1 MCAKKAGAAEV
12 FACELSKTMYELA
25 CEVVTANGMKG
36 GINILHKKSMDMEV
50 PKDIPH
56 RYKQHS
62 GDMYSIICSDIFLY
76 FVSLRCVF
84 SKRVSNHVVPCLIR

>member
-56 RYKQHS
+56 RYQQHS
-62 GDMYSIICSDIFLY
+62 GDIYSMYIYIFVLCFYKVCVCLKSGVIMLY
-76 FVSLRCVF
+76 FV
-84 SKRVSNHVVPCLIR
+84 